1 MVKDRERELFIAEN
15 LALVHSLCARFRG
28 RGIEYDDLYQAGCV
42 GLIKA
47 ANGFDESRGLQFS
60 TYAVPVILGEV
71 RRLFRD
77 GGAVKVSRTLKELNL
92 RITRERTHLET
103 TLSREPTVGELA
115 ERLCVSAEEITE
127 AISASQPTVSLT
139 YENDDGTEQLDI
151 PTPDGTT
158 QLDNRIMLDSAMMQ
172 LSDTERL
179 IIRYRYYDYLTQ
191 NETAERLSMT
201 QVQVSRAEKKILGKL
216 RLIIGT
222 VA

>member
-1 MVKDRERELFIAEN
+1 MVKDKERELFIAEN

>member
-1 MVKDRERELFIAEN
+1 MVKDKGRELFIAEN

-77 GGAVKVSRTLKELNL
+77 GGTVKVSRSLKELNL
-92 RITRERTHLET
+92 KISRAKTALET
-103 TLSREPTVGELA
+103 ELSREPTVGELA
-115 ERLCVSAEEITE
+115 ERIGVTAEEITE

-139 YENDDGTEQLDI
+139 YENDDGSEQLDI
-151 PTPDGTT
+151 PTPDGTS

-172 LSDTERL
+172 LSDTEQL
-179 IIRYRYYDYLTQ
+179 IIKYRYYEYLTQ
-191 NETAERLSMT
+191 SETADRLAMT

-216 RLIIGT
+216 RSIIGT

>member
-1 MVKDRERELFIAEN
+1 MVKYKERELFIAEN

-28 RGIEYDDLYQAGCV
+28 RGIEYEDLYQAGCV

-158 QLDNRIMLDSAMMQ
+158 QLDSRIMLDSAMMQ

>member
-1 MVKDRERELFIAEN
+1 MVNDIKREHFIAEN

-77 GGAVKVSRTLKELNL
+77 GGSIKVSRSLKELNL
-92 RITRERTHLET
+92 KISRSRVLLET
-103 TLSREPTVGELA
+103 KLSREPTVSELA
-115 ERLCVSAEEITE
+115 EYIGVSVEEITE
-127 AISASQPTVSLT
+127 SISASQPTMSLT
-139 YENDDGTEQLDI
+139 YESDDGTEQLDV
-151 PTPDGTT
+151 PSPDSTNE
-158 QLDNRIMLDSAMMQ
+158 LDNRIMLDSAMMQ
-172 LSDTERL
+172 LSETEQR
-179 IIRYRYYDYLTQ
+179 IIKYRYYDYLTQ
-191 NETAERLSMT
+191 CETADRLSMT
-201 QVQVSRAEKKILGKL
+201 QVQVSRAEKKILSKL
-216 RLIIGT
+216 RSIIGT